1 MFSQPF
7 KSIPLKGSVEKPVQ
21 KDASSNL
28 AAPGRYI
35 LPRKVLELL
44 ETPTAGVGDE
54 IQLTDA
60 LLKFDGLNAF
70 ETDAG
75 IFDCS
80 NKQGYLSAN
89 LGGMRDPET
98 RLSINA
104 QIEKNDW

>member
-1 MFSQPF
+1 MFSQTF

-21 KDASSNL
+21 KDAPPNL

-44 ETPTAGVGDE
+44 ETSIAGVGGE

-60 LLKFDGLNAF
+60 LLKFDGLKAF

-75 IFDCS
+75 VCG
-80 NKQGYLSAN
+80 NKQG
-89 LGGMRDPET
+89 
-98 RLSINA
+98 
-104 QIEKNDW
+104 